1 MKPRHR
7 INPKTVIKIVIGLL
21 AFAAIVFSMF
31 AMMKS
36 GNIGGSQGIKT
47 PGISTTQAEKEEADK
62 EKITEGDNILSDSG
76 EEQKADSTTQNK
88 ENVNTSLNT
97 ESTEKSENKD
107 PNNTSGESGK
117 ISAQNQP
124 EKTTEA
130 GTEFEVTEDSAKGET
145 SSTESTVLSVDTIWN
160 GIQKMLTTT
169 NANMTLNSENLSELY
184 GIDASLCKEFVLKK
198 SGTVISPEEYL
209 IVCAE
214 PNVLSA
220 VEQAC
225 QERQAKLIEQWDSK
239 KYPEGNA
246 MVANYKLLISGNYL
260 FFGISENIDQVV
272 GIFQGLTMNI

>member
-36 GNIGGSQGIKT
+36 GNIGSSQGINT

-62 EKITEGDNILSDSG
+62 EKITEGDNVLSDSG

-88 ENVNTSLNT
+88 ENTNVSSSV
-97 ESTEKSENKD
+97 EPTEKPENKD
-107 PNNTSGESGK
+107 PNNTSNEANESF
-117 ISAQNQP
+117 AQSQP
-124 EKTTEA
+124 EKTTETETEP
-130 GTEFEVTEDSAKGET
+130 GTTEDSEKGET
-145 SSTESTVLSVDTIWN
+145 SSTESTVLSADTIWN

>member
-97 ESTEKSENKD
+97 ESTEKPDK
-107 PNNTSGESGK
+107 
-117 ISAQNQP
+117 
-124 EKTTEA
+124 
-130 GTEFEVTEDSAKGET
+130 
-145 SSTESTVLSVDTIWN
+145 
-160 GIQKMLTTT
+160 
-169 NANMTLNSENLSELY
+169 
-184 GIDASLCKEFVLKK
+184 
-198 SGTVISPEEYL
+198 
-209 IVCAE
+209 
-214 PNVLSA
+214 
-220 VEQAC
+220 
-225 QERQAKLIEQWDSK
+225 
-239 KYPEGNA
+239 
-246 MVANYKLLISGNYL
+246 
-260 FFGISENIDQVV
+260 
-272 GIFQGLTMNI
+272 